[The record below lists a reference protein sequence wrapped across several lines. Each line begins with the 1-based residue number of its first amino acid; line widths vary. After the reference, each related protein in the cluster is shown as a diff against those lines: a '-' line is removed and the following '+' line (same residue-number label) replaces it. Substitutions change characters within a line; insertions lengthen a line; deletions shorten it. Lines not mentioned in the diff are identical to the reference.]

1 MSSQRKNKY
10 LFLLDD
16 PDVNRWYNNVSRG
29 SCVTADVYLR
39 RVGSFC
45 QTFNTSP
52 KSLAGMSDIDL
63 YNLMLDY
70 VTTMEK
76 AGYAGSYVESA
87 LKSVKSW
94 LSHNGKDVRR
104 KVKIK
109 GARDSPSLKDE
120 RVPTQEEL
128 RRIFLSSD
136 KKTRVSC
143 VLVAHCGVRIEVLG
157 NYVGQDGLT
166 LADLPELKVENDAV
180 SFSRRPTIVVVRRE
194 LSKAG
199 NQYFTFLSEE
209 GCEYVKDYLEWRLS
223 VGEKLTSKSAL
234 ITPKVTMKPFIRAT
248 NIGDNIRNALRA
260 AGLKWRPYVLRSYF
274 DTQLMLAESKGL
286 VLRDYRQFW
295 MGHKGDIENR
305 YTTNKQRLSEGV
317 IEDMREAYRKSQEF
331 LETTKTENHVR
342 DEEKRKRQVLDTAKM
357 LGYSDDKIKK
367 IENALARYKDVD
379 EAFDEIRKLGE
390 EPNKRHTLDSNEK
403 SQMNA
408 SNLKGK
414 EIKIVKGE
422 NNLIQLLSEKWELI
436 KEISEDRFVLTRLYE

>member
-1 MSSQRKNKY
+1 M
-10 LFLLDD
+10 
-16 PDVNRWYNNVSRG
+16 
-29 SCVTADVYLR
+29 
-39 RVGSFC
+39 
-45 QTFNTSP
+45 
-52 KSLAGMSDIDL
+52 
-63 YNLMLDY
+63 
-70 VTTMEK
+70 
-76 AGYAGSYVESA
+76 
-87 LKSVKSW
+87 
-94 LSHNGKDVRR
+94 
-104 KVKIK
+104 
-109 GARDSPSLKDE
+109 
-120 RVPTQEEL
+120 
-128 RRIFLSSD
+128 
-136 KKTRVSC
+136 
-143 VLVAHCGVRIEVLG
+143 RIEVLG
-157 NYVGQDGLT
+157 NYVGEDGLT
-166 LADLPELKVENDAV
+166 LADLPELKAENDSV

-223 VGEKLTSKSAL
+223 EGEKLTSKSAL

-331 LETTKTENHVR
+331 LETTKTENHAR
-342 DEEKRKRQVLDTAKM
+342 DEEKRRRQVLDTAKM

-367 IENALARYKDVD
+367 IEDALQRYKDVD

-390 EPNKRHTLDSNEK
+390 EPNKRHTVDSNEE

-408 SNLKGK
+408 SNLRRK

-422 NNLIQLLSEKWELI
+422 NNLIQLLNEKWELI
-436 KEISEDRFVLTRLYE
+436 REISEDRFLLTRLYE